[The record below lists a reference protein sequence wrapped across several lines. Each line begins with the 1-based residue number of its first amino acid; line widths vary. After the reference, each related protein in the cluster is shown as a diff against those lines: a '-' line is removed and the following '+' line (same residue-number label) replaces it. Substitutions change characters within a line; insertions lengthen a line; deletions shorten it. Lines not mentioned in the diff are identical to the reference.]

1 MPTLGSI
8 SRAAFEINDYTRTV
22 EILHKRIHLKLAMS
36 RKEKRLLQMWMMWRP
51 VNHLEAYKRPYSS
64 KDQIPASNF

>member
-8 SRAAFEINDYTRTV
+8 SRAAFEIDNYTRTV

-36 RKEKRLLQMWMMWRP
+36 RKEKRLLQMWRP
-51 VNHLEAYKRPYSS
+51 VQHLEAYKRPYSS
-64 KDQIPASNF
+64 KDQIPTSDF